1 MTDRRDD
8 NRPLAPPRSLSAGPH
23 PQEERPQTGSTS
35 NPHLDQAPT
44 GNQHPTPPPPPMPG
58 ADPRPSAQ
66 QSTGQASAT
75 PPPPGAVSTEVPRR
89 TDIEEQDDDTDEIT
103 SPIAMAAAAV
113 AAARDR
119 FTRNR
124 DNTRDTTK
132 VAPPLARPPIPTR
145 QEPTPAHAAGIH
157 AAGGHAA
164 GAATTARRTSP
175 WPGGPSRPTGTE
187 RVTAPAAPPSTTRR
201 ARLRLVRVDP
211 WSVMKT
217 AFLLSIAFG
226 IMCVVAVFV
235 IWSVLSAANVFGSI
249 NTSVEQVIETEFRI
263 EEYVGME
270 RVLPFTML
278 IAVVDVVLLTAIA
291 TLAAFLYN
299 LAASLLG
306 GLELTLA
313 EDQH

>member
-1 MTDRRDD
+1 
-8 NRPLAPPRSLSAGPH
+8 
-23 PQEERPQTGSTS
+23 
-35 NPHLDQAPT
+35 
-44 GNQHPTPPPPPMPG
+44 
-58 ADPRPSAQ
+58 
-66 QSTGQASAT
+66 
-75 PPPPGAVSTEVPRR
+75 
-89 TDIEEQDDDTDEIT
+89 
-103 SPIAMAAAAV
+103 
-113 AAARDR
+113 
-119 FTRNR
+119 
-124 DNTRDTTK
+124 
-132 VAPPLARPPIPTR
+132 
-145 QEPTPAHAAGIH
+145 
-157 AAGGHAA
+157 
-164 GAATTARRTSP
+164 
-175 WPGGPSRPTGTE
+175 
-187 RVTAPAAPPSTTRR
+187 
-201 ARLRLVRVDP
+201 
-211 WSVMKT
+211 MKT